1 MTEVPQAPPRKQSAF
16 DNAGQTVLIYA
27 ICLSPL
33 ALFVAMVSPFL
44 PTEYDVLGNPQYG
57 FLRFTLA
64 FLGHSLAA
72 AYVILV
78 TAHWIGSLFGAARQR
93 RQEAGVP

>member
-44 PTEYDVLGNPQYG
+44 PTEYDASGNLQYD
-57 FLRFTLA
+57 
-64 FLGHSLAA
+64 FLGGLVPSLEH
-72 AYVILV
+72 YLV
-78 TAHWIGSLFGAARQR
+78 VVYFFVASGHWICGLFGAARQR